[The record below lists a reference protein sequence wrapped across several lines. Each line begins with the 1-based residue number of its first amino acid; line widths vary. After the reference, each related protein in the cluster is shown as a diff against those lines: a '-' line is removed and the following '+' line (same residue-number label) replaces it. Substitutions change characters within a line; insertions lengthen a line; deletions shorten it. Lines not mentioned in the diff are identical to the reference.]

1 MESAVLLAVKRCP
14 NLVRSLLNR
23 LLCKSLVLTALQA
36 DVSCEVVFSRLPSD
50 LQSDPQV
57 TLAALKRQASTRET
71 RGGTTRMRHYASR
84 LICPMLMHP
93 GSSELTCVKGVQQ
106 WMDRATQRHECLNK
120 LELVDEIATILTEY
134 SGNLS
139 EMKELHEMLQWA
151 PTFDLLAKRKREPWR
166 KWVGKLAGRRRS

>member
-93 GSSELTCVKGVQQ
+93 GSSELTCVEGVQQ
-106 WMDRATQRHECLNK
+106 WMDRATQRHECLGK
-120 LELVDEIATILTEY
+120 LELVNEIAMLVTEY
-134 SGNLS
+134 SGFLL
-139 EMKELHEMLQWA
+139 EIKELHEMLEWA
-151 PTFDLLAKRKREPWR
+151 PTFDQLARCKGEPWQT
-166 KWVGKLAGRRRS
+166 WAGKLAYG